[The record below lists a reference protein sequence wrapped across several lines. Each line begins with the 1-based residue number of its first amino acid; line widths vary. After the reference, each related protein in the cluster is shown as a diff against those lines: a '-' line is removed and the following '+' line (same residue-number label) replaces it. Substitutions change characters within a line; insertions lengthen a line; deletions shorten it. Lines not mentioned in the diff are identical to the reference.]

1 MKAYFTTFKKRKN
14 STKQPSRVGA
24 AERTVTLKE
33 DCSLHNPVLLVN
45 SPSRKWTY
53 CELDDGATTPWIGY
67 FFISDMVQVAND
79 LWEVY
84 LECDPMAEARTDIG
98 NSIFHVAFAS
108 MFTDKTIPDPRIM
121 IKTTR
126 HSDVSNSSAVL
137 SGLGCYVLTVL
148 NGITPGVGMGTT
160 YIMKK
165 ACVQKVAQWFAAEY
179 QNFISQYF
187 QGSPM
192 DGIFSLIWVPF
203 SFPSGAGITPTDIVI
218 GNRSMTADGYT
229 IPADSVIML
238 TDGLY
243 TADAFEVDCH
253 LHYPVTDFRA
263 VEPYTSGSLFLP
275 GIGSV
280 DINMSD
286 FIESDKIRIGT
297 MKEYLTGD
305 LIYYVYGPTPF
316 IPDTVPHI
324 LATYTCN
331 VAAQCPLGQ
340 ITTNANGAVSG
351 LATLAGGVAAS
362 AVSLAAGNPL
372 GAVGGAGAAI
382 GGIANFVLSSNKR
395 QASVSGAI
403 TGRGWTDTPAVPG
416 HSGTACIIHT
426 EMYVDTEDPDDLNYI
441 AERGRPLGEMK
452 TISTLAGYVQCE
464 GASLYSDSL
473 FAEDYDTVNNYLNSG
488 FFYE

>member
-24 AERTVTLKE
+24 AERTVKLK
-33 DCSLHNPVLLVN
+33 DNCSLHNPVLLVN

-84 LECDPMAEARTDIG
+84 LESDPMAEARTDIG
-98 NSIFHVAFAS
+98 NSIFHVAFSS

-126 HSDVSNSSAVL
+126 HSDVSNSGSVL
-137 SGLGCYVLTVL
+137 SMVGCYVLTVL
-148 NGITPGVGMGTT
+148 NGITPGTGMGTT
-160 YIMKK
+160 YIMKQ
-165 ACVQKVAQWFAAEY
+165 ACVQKVAQWFTAEY

-192 DGIFSLIWVPF
+192 DGVFSLIWVPF
-203 SFPSGAGITPTDIVI
+203 SFPSTAGIVPTDIVI
-218 GNRSMTADGYT
+218 GNRSMVGDGYT
-229 IPADSVIML
+229 IPANSVVQL
-238 TDGLY
+238 TDGY
-243 TADAFEVDCH
+243 FIADIFTVDCH

-275 GIGSV
+275 GIGNV
-280 DINMSD
+280 DVNMSD
-286 FIESDKIRIGT
+286 FVETDKIRIGVT
-297 MKEYLTGD
+297 KDYITGD
-305 LIYYVYGPTPF
+305 LIYYVYGPTELTLF
-316 IPDTVPHI
+316 VPHI

-340 ITTNANGAVSG
+340 ITTNANGAVGG

-395 QASVSGAI
+395 QASVSGNI
-403 TGRGWTDTPAVPG
+403 TGRGWTYTPSAPG
-416 HSGTACIIHT
+416 HSGNACIIHT
-426 EMYVDTEDPDDLNYI
+426 ELYVDTEDPDDLNYI

-464 GASLYSDSL
+464 GASLYSDSV